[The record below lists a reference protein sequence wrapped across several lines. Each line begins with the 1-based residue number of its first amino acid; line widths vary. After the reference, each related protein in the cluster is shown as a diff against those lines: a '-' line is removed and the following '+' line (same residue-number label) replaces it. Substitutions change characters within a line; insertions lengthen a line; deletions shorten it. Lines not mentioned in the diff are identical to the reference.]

1 MTSEIRTLLL
11 ELDWNN
17 KEKQNR
23 AIKALSNRKD
33 YDLKVLISPLQ
44 VELYDTNEIW
54 WKDVAEGCA
63 IVISIKS
70 DGEIISLL
78 PDLLVWLQDLNW
90 PGATIILDRLK
101 KILYSKIEAYVNQ
114 AITKA
119 KIDNDDQWVE
129 WLNLLRK

>member
-11 ELDWNN
+11 ELDCN
-17 KEKQNR
+17 KRKQNK

-63 IVISIKS
+63 I
-70 DGEIISLL
+70 
-78 PDLLVWLQDLNW
+78 
-90 PGATIILDRLK
+90 A
-101 KILYSKIEAYVNQ
+101 
-114 AITKA
+114 
-119 KIDNDDQWVE
+119 
-129 WLNLLRK
+129 